1 VYAGLIGAFVA
12 LGAWT
17 VTQRSLLLVDVL
29 RDRGSLAREA
39 ADGRIENAYTLKL
52 ANLAEEARDFD
63 VEVSGLP
70 GIELVGPQ
78 RFAGEPAASA
88 RAGDGGGARRQRPRR
103 RPADRF
109 HIAPPGP
116 GHPGH
121 RESTFVFP
129 ESRPRR
135 PCTATTQPTSAWWTT
150 GSPSSA
156 TR

>member
-88 RAGDGGGARRQRPRR
+88 
-103 RPADRF
+103 
-109 HIAPPGP
+109 
-116 GHPGH
+116 
-121 RESTFVFP
+121 
-129 ESRPRR
+129 
-135 PCTATTQPTSAWWTT
+135 PC
-150 GSPSSA
+150 
-156 TR
+156 R